1 MIKSVIELCR
11 SVLKQDRVRISPSE
25 GRLLRLSP
33 PCVLTIG
40 RRTVRIVSRAV
51 SETVS
56 GPIVTYECETDAGE
70 ADLIVRLT
78 RTLKS
83 DVSLRENGI
92 ERELAESDFV
102 VFGEVSR

>member
-1 MIKSVIELCR
+1 MIRSVIELCR

-40 RRTVRIVSRAV
+40 PRTVRIVSRTV
-51 SETVS
+51 SETAS
-56 GPIVTYECETDAGE
+56 GPTVTYECETDLGPAE
-70 ADLIVRLT
+70 LIVRLT
-78 RTLKS
+78 RMLRN
-83 DVSLRENGI
+83 DVSLLENGI
-92 ERELAESDFV
+92 EHELAESDLV